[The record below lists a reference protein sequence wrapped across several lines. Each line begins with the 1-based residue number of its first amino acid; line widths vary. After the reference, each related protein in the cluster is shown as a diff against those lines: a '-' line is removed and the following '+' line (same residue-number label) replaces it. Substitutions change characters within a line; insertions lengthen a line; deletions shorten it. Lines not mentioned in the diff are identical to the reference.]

1 MTVTELR
8 DAVLALNHEEK
19 KELLLQ
25 TLPQMSQD
33 VMQDRQFLMQLLPIF
48 INLVKDSGID
58 LAQLAQMAMMFS
70 NSNGKSPGQG

>member
-8 DAVLALNHEEK
+8 EAVLALSPEEK

-25 TLPQMSQD
+25 TLPAMSQE

-48 INLVKDSGID
+48 MNLVKDSGID
-58 LAQLAQMAMMFS
+58 LTQLAQMAMMLG
-70 NSNGKSPGQG
+70 NNRNPGQG